1 MKGKKLE
8 SSLKVFILG
17 CVLYFSPKAAFYALA
32 EKWFPDAKI
41 PGGLTKRINVMKY
54 NFWKSILSVFVLI
67 VLVLAIQLFFCNAEF
82 STKRWLQVAGVFIA
96 LTATLG
102 RAGWGIQS
110 MKGNTIFERIDRGM
124 YVISQLGATCI
135 LLFVLIF

>member
-1 MKGKKLE
+1 MRKLK

-17 CVLYFSPKAAFYALA
+17 CVLYFSSRPAFYALA
-32 EKWFPDAKI
+32 KKWFPDLKI
-41 PGGLTKRINVMKY
+41 PDGLTERINVMER
-54 NFWKSILSVFVLI
+54 NFWRSVLLVLILI
-67 VLVLAIQLFFCNAEF
+67 VLVLAIQFYFFNAKF
-82 STKRWLQVAGVFIA
+82 LTKHWLQVAGIFIA

-102 RAGWGIQS
+102 RAGWGIQTCA
-110 MKGNTIFERIDRGM
+110 NDTIPERIDRGM